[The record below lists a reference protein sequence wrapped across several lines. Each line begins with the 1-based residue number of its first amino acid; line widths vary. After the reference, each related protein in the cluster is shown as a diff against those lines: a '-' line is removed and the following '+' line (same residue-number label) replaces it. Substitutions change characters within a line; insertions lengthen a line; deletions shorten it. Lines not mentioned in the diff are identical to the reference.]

1 MYKLAGITTLAWLG
15 KGFDSSPKKS
25 AALTS
30 FSQFRFKNPDW
41 NIGLRMVGIIAL
53 GITVRL
59 LIDLVFALSYRNYPL
74 FEAPLDYFIS
84 VIMAFFIVD
93 GTRRINRRLNTYMPW
108 TTRPLSRFITQAA
121 ANIAFAAGLIVLTR
135 TAFIFLFAGSGF
147 IGLFNE
153 MITIAVVASVTL
165 IFVSVDLSFFLLT
178 NWRNSLVEIERFKKE
193 NIETQ
198 FEMLK
203 NQVNPHFL
211 FNSLNTLS
219 SLVYSNPEYAAN
231 FIRQLSQVYR
241 YVLENKNKE
250 VIALKDEIEVLQA
263 YIELLELRFSNNL
276 EFKLHIEE
284 ELMTSQI
291 APLTLQ
297 MLIENAIK
305 HNIISRKRPLTI
317 TINSTADHRIQVSNN
332 LQKKTSVGYSSEIGL
347 QNIRSRYAYISNRE
361 VEVIETET
369 EFTVIIPVK
378 PLV

>member
-1 MYKLAGITTLAWLG
+1 
-15 KGFDSSPKKS
+15 
-25 AALTS
+25 
-30 FSQFRFKNPDW
+30 
-41 NIGLRMVGIIAL
+41 MVGIIAL

-135 TAFIFLFAGSGF
+135 TAFIFLLAGSGF